1 MEVFSLDGQKS
12 HVRVQHDGVLVKG
25 DHIQDPRE
33 ISLIPIIQNDLM
45 RHSRILFHKNL
56 LYM

>member
-1 MEVFSLDGQKS
+1 MVRSPMSVSSTMVFSP
-12 HVRVQHDGVLVKG
+12 R